1 MALARDLDGQ
11 QEADAFAARLGHE
24 TDKIAIAANV
34 GLPPD
39 LKEAA
44 VVADLW
50 RYGDAVTHD
59 YKGLKKTVKTKGRI
73 LTVLSN
79 HTDGV
84 LYIKV
89 SRYAFSSA
97 LLICF

>member
-1 MALARDLDGQ
+1 MALARDLDGH
-11 QEADAFAARLGHE
+11 QETGTFAARLGHE
-24 TDKIAIAANV
+24 TDKIAIAAYV

-44 VVADLW
+44 AVADLG
-50 RYGDAVTHD
+50 RYGYTVTHD
-59 YKGLKKTVKTKGRI
+59 HKGLKKTVKTKGRI

-89 SRYAFSSA
+89 LRYAFSSA